1 MPRKWLRTQKK
12 LIEDALVAHRN
23 AIAEPMTTQDKHNP
37 RSKMDDLLRDAM
49 SMSNQLVDTNRYGA
63 EQVIR
68 DLADKIHSL
77 ESRHEAFEKVAG
89 DMLKDL
95 KSRLDLL
102 TEAIAVSHMKDDDNK
117 CIKDCL
123 ACHIIDVMK
132 GLKAARK
139 LMGDS

>member
-1 MPRKWLRTQKK
+1 MAMTNKQ
-12 LIEDALVAHRN
+12 DQSN
-23 AIAEPMTTQDKHNP
+23 A
-37 RSKMDDLLRDAM
+37 KMLEEVM
-49 SMSNQLVDTNRYGA
+49 SMANQLTNVDYGRYGA
-63 EQVIR
+63 ERVIT
-68 DLADKIHSL
+68 DLNDKVRSL
-77 ESRHEAFEKVAG
+77 EARHEEFEKVAG

-102 TEAIAVSHMKDDDNK
+102 TEAIAVSHVKNDDGK